1 MKKISLKEFK
11 ESGLLWFINRQLHLF
26 GIALVVNIDKDKI
39 YPIRCEYRGFSENLE
54 EKGYKAVTN
63 YLLKNIENIN
73 NDFNI

>member
-26 GIALVVNIDKDKI
+26 GIALVVDIDKDKI

>member
-73 NDFNI
+73 NDFNV

>member
-63 YLLKNIENIN
+63 YLLKNIENID
-73 NDFNI
+73 NDFNV

>member
-26 GIALVVNIDKDKI
+26 GIALVVNIDKDVI

-63 YLLKNIENIN
+63 YLLKNIERIN